1 MPEYLSPGVYVE
13 EIELG
18 ARPIEGVST
27 SVAGMLGVTLRGP
40 QEPRLVTGFEEFKR
54 LYGGYLPVDQST
66 LPFAVEG
73 FFNNGGQLCYV
84 GRITRA
90 GAATMT
96 ADVAVGDGALMQVSA
111 IGPGDWANRIALK
124 IDDGSLPQPRF
135 KLSVMYWDVAPT
147 GGGSRDGDWRSAQ
160 PIRQSLTAAA
170 HGLEQRNQ
178 RDRFGRGRRHGRR
191 SMARGRSPLST
202 PIPSAF
208 QWTPPVL
215 PALSAGW

>member
-40 QEPRLVTGFEEFKR
+40 QEARLVTGFEEFKR
-54 LYGGYLPVDQST
+54 LYGGYLPVDRST
-66 LPFAVEG
+66 RPFAVEG

-84 GRITRA
+84 SRITRD

-96 ADVAVGDGALMQVSA
+96 ADIPVSGAAQVQVSA

-124 IDDGSLPQPRF
+124 IADASLGVPRF
-135 KLSVMYWDVAPT
+135 KLSVMYWDV
-147 GGGSRDGDWRSAQ
+147 
-160 PIRQSLTAAA
+160 LT
-170 HGLEQRNQ
+170 
-178 RDRFGRGRRHGRR
+178 
-191 SMARGRSPLST
+191 
-202 PIPSAF
+202 
-208 QWTPPVL
+208 
-215 PALSAGW
+215 